1 MVRAAHA
8 SLRAQLVQ
16 QLFFQH
22 SAGLNEQAAIDGFV
36 GHAQALVIRIL
47 GLQPSGNLLGRPV
60 LDQFTRNDVPQLAVE
75 GQQTP
80 LRSQGRVPGMVIR
93 IMGAIGRT
101 ATVARNLPAHGGG
114 RSIQSSGN
122 LTKRRI
128 GSDSSGDV
136 LSLR

>member
-1 MVRAAHA
+1 MSRATHA
-8 SLRAQLVQ
+8 PLRPQVVHQL
-16 QLFFQH
+16 LFQH
-22 SAGLNEQAAIDGFV
+22 STRLNEETTVDGFV
-36 GHAQALVIRIL
+36 GHAQALVIGIL

-60 LDQFTRNDVPQLAVE
+60 QDQFTRNDVPQLAVE

-80 LRSQGRVPGMVIR
+80 LRSQSRVPSSTIR

-101 ATVARNLPAHGGG
+101 ATVARNLPAQCGG
-114 RSIQSSGN
+114 RSIQSSGY

-136 LSLR
+136 LSL

>member
-1 MVRAAHA
+1 
-8 SLRAQLVQ
+8 
-16 QLFFQH
+16 
-22 SAGLNEQAAIDGFV
+22 
-36 GHAQALVIRIL
+36 GHTEALIIRIL

-60 LDQFTRNDVPQLAVE
+60 QDEFTRNDVPQLAVE

-101 ATVARNLPAHGGG
+101 ATMARNLPAHSGG

-136 LSLR
+136 LPLR